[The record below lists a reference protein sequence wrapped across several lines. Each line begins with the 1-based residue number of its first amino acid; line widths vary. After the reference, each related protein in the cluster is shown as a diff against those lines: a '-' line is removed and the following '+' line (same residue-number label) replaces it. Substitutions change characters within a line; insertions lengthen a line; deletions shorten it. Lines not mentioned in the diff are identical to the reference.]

1 MTRPPSS
8 TFFQPLRWEFWVF
21 SLIVAS
27 GVVQAF
33 AAMTGD
39 EGPALGRFAGNLLLW
54 VLPVLPAI
62 ACLRW
67 FDVPEQTSWVGLGLA
82 LLWGTFGLFGIGTLL
97 GSLPTALRIPADLG
111 LACAGVGLLVRL
123 SPARFT
129 TLLSVVATAIAVGL
143 GEPWSTV
150 MASSARES
158 VLAPGLNAAEVDLGQ
173 IARQML
179 SGGPWIAA
187 ISAGVAV
194 AGVAAAL
201 RSGEGRARRYGGAGA
216 AIALAAG
223 LRFLPMVSILPTV
236 LLGIPALVAL
246 LALRGV
252 ALREPATHLMERA
265 QRFVP
270 EPELISTEER
280 HSLATLETRLAAR
293 RRAAQRGGAPL
304 ARALLALQRA
314 QLAFLASCD
323 PTRGRGAWSRRAE
336 EAVRDARWVYRAVQG
351 LA

>member
-1 MTRPPSS
+1 
-8 TFFQPLRWEFWVF
+8 VF

-39 EGPALGRFAGNLLLW
+39 EGPALGRFAGHLLLW
-54 VLPVLPAI
+54 ALPVLPAI

-129 TLLSVVATAIAVGL
+129 TLLSVVATALAVGL

-150 MASSARES
+150 MASDARES
-158 VLAPGLNAAEVDLGQ
+158 VLAPGLNAAKVDLGQ

-179 SGGPWIAA
+179 SGGPWISA
-187 ISAGVAV
+187 ISAKWAANSSGTKRSIESLRPRISRLSPWLDVAK
-194 AGVAAAL
+194 AGALSRMPMRAAAAACSSPA
-201 RSGEGRARRYGGAGA
+201 RSSAG
-216 AIALAAG
+216 
-223 LRFLPMVSILPTV
+223 S
-236 LLGIPALVAL
+236 PACWN
-246 LALRGV
+246 
-252 ALREPATHLMERA
+252 
-265 QRFVP
+265 
-270 EPELISTEER
+270 
-280 HSLATLETRLAAR
+280 RL
-293 RRAAQRGGAPL
+293 
-304 ARALLALQRA
+304 
-314 QLAFLASCD
+314 
-323 PTRGRGAWSRRAE
+323 
-336 EAVRDARWVYRAVQG
+336 
-351 LA
+351 